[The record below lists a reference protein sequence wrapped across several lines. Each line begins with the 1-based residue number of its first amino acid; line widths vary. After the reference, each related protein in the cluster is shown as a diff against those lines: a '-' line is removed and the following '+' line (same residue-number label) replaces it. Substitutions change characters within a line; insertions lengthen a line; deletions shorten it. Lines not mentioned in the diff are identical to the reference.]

1 VIAFIASYLSEG
13 EIYLHF
19 YVGWYIAI
27 MLVLRFF
34 WGIVGSKYARFADF
48 IKSPSEIISYAKSL
62 FQSKKITERFIG
74 HNPLGGAM
82 IIALM
87 LSLTLTCT
95 TGVVLY
101 SSTGAAPFAF
111 IGEPITKDFEED
123 EVSEKL
129 ENQFKLEQF
138 STSDQLHE
146 DDEAQEENEHFKLEQ
161 FSTSDQLHED
171 DEAQEENEHF
181 WKEIHEFFANF
192 TLFLI
197 LLHIAGVFYSSKLEN
212 ENLAKAMITGVKH
225 K

>member
-62 FQSKKITERFIG
+62 FQSKKITKRFIG

-87 LSLTLTCT
+87 LSLTFTCT
-95 TGVVLY
+95 TGVILY
-101 SSTGAAPFAF
+101 SSTGAAPFSF

-123 EVSEKL
+123 DVNKKL
-129 ENQFKLEQF
+129 EKQSKFEQF
-138 STSDQLHE
+138 TTSDQLHE
-146 DDEAQEENEHFKLEQ
+146 DNETQEENK
-161 FSTSDQLHED
+161 
-171 DEAQEENEHF
+171 HF